1 MIIII
6 MQELTLGDVVEIKFG
21 DRIPAD
27 IRVIECRG
35 FKVPAQSI
43 MLSPEPFMFVVKVD
57 NSSLTGESEPQARS
71 PEFTHEVCFIN
82 NNYIGW
88 NNFSNTNYMSKFL
101 TWSYSV

>member
-1 MIIII
+1 MEGFKNLVPQYAVARRNGEKITVKAEVKHNIPKSHLKCCAVITMMIII

-43 MLSPEPFMFVVKVD
+43 MLSFY
-57 NSSLTGESEPQARS
+57 
-71 PEFTHEVCFIN
+71 VCC
-82 NNYIGW
+82 
-88 NNFSNTNYMSKFL
+88 
-101 TWSYSV
+101 